1 MIQYNAALVIT
12 GANQTSRGLG
22 LEFLAGW
29 RWLQNIFLSKNI
41 QWPFTCMLHVYSYCG
56 EGVYHTGST
65 NQENLQLSTRIK
77 TFESSLFPYCIKEW
91 NNLSEKL
98 CKVQFKIKTTSFI
111 RLKENLIF
119 EIHGINGI
127 KLVNRLR

>member
-1 MIQYNAALVIT
+1 
-12 GANQTSRGLG
+12 
-22 LEFLAGW
+22 
-29 RWLQNIFLSKNI
+29 
-41 QWPFTCMLHVYSYCG
+41 MLHVYSYCG

-65 NQENLQLSTRIK
+65 NQDNLQLSTRIK
-77 TFESSLFPYCIKEW
+77 TSESSFFPYCIKEW

-98 CKVQFKIKTTSFI
+98 CKVQFKIKPTSFI

-127 KLVNRLR
+127 KLVKRLR